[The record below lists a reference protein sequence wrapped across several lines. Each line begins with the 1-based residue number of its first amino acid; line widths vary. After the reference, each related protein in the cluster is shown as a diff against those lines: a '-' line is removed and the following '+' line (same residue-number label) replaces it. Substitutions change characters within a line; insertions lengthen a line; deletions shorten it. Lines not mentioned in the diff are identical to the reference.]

1 MADFQAMI
9 KTELIGKD
17 LLATVQ
23 KMKDA
28 TCYAIMP
35 KTLKDDS
42 GLSLDEAMKQI
53 AEFVQG
59 ITKSETPPF
68 QTEDIKDALK
78 AFVDISQVKLILRQ
92 AYLFIKNHS
101 KEEDKE
107 KNVTE
112 YAFNVAVTFEDGQ
125 LQEAEGSLF
134 KVKELSFALWSC
146 DRQLILDSMDIL
158 DLSDIDK
165 AIENAAA
172 LEEKRN
178 KAAIE
183 QKQDEEVTEE
193 EPAPEGVEEAENGAG
208 NSEEAGKKP

>member
-17 LLATVQ
+17 LLATAQ

-42 GLSLDEAMKQI
+42 GLALDEAMEQI

-68 QTEDIKDALK
+68 QAEDIKDALK

-107 KNVTE
+107 KNITE

-125 LQEAEGSLF
+125 IQEAKGSLF

-165 AIENAAA
+165 AIENVAA
-172 LEEKRN
+172 LEEKRS
-178 KAAIE
+178 KAAAAIE
-183 QKQDEEVTEE
+183 QKQDEEVVEE
-193 EPAPEGVEEAENGAG
+193 ETAPEEEGNAAG
-208 NSEEAGKKP
+208 NSD